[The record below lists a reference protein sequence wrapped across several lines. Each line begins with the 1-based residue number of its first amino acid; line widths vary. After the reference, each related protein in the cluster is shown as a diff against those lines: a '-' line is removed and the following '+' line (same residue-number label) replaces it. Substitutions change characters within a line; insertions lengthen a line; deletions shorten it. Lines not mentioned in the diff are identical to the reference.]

1 MSFAEMKIV
10 VRLTWAHLR
19 KHPGRVFLT
28 VFSTIAAA
36 CVVVWVVSG
45 YDALAG
51 KFGEFEEGY
60 LGRYQM
66 IVIPARTEGFRRGSS
81 LPYALVAKLA
91 ADARVEVAE
100 PMYQARARIRPLVEP
115 VRKAPQ
121 DGERPQRGGRGQRG
135 GPGPGGVAGPGGG
148 PGQVVPGQMVRMGG
162 GGFNAGPTLV
172 GTNATRPMHPL
183 KGGRWLSTDG
193 GANMEGVLTS
203 ETAQRFQVK
212 VGDIVLV
219 SQGGLADDAQVTVV
233 GIVDQPDRLP
243 GPSFRIGLP
252 PSRPQALAGGP
263 ATSALFVTLATAEE
277 LTDQPAEASF
287 IGVILKNGRELDN
300 FKKDWAAKLEA
311 ASPGAQLQT
320 QADVSQEID
329 QSTTFEGVR
338 SQAYAATGISLL
350 AALFIIFTTL
360 SMGVHERIRQ
370 FAMLRAVALTKSQIG
385 LMLVLESL
393 GLGLIGWGGG
403 LLAGWGMLKV
413 LSRWHPELL
422 EQGATLGTWC
432 ILLSGACAFGGALA
446 ASLFPAWQATRIR
459 PLDAMTVQAKVPVR
473 RFPWKTTL
481 CGLLLIAVNP
491 LLIFYVPMPD
501 TMRYM
506 ASAAVGYVS
515 MAIGFLLL
523 APGVIFVTEALF
535 GPILARLL
543 RIHPQLLASQ
553 LSTNLW
559 RTLGITGALTLGLG
573 LFVTMQTWG
582 YSMLGPFTPGQ
593 WVPDMIAKFSS
604 GLAESNVDEV
614 RHIKGVVAEQ
624 CVPLAVEQVKFATDV
639 TGSKVRATASR
650 QDNCVMIGFD
660 ADMALGGNK
669 ALAGKK
675 PMFDFRYVEGNRQE
689 AAKKLKDGRYCLVPD
704 HFARESGLHVGDK
717 FAVLPPRDSKKPV
730 EYEIAGV
737 VSMDGWHWMSKI
749 GFRNH
754 GGGRAAGLM
763 FCPYQQVKK
772 DFGVDRVSFFWMNL
786 DGTATEAQVQESLE
800 KVAKDHPSERRAGFG
815 RGGAGGGGGG
825 FGGGAG
831 AGAVAAAGAGTGGPA
846 QGDGGDVAEGPPRGF
861 GRGPGRAVETKTA
874 ASVRAAIQERASGII
889 WALCQL
895 PLITL
900 GVTALGVVN
909 TVAASVRARRWEMG
923 VLRAMGTT
931 RGGILRMI
939 VAEGMLIG
947 LAACLLSLAFG
958 VMSGYC
964 GTGVT
969 RYVNVR
975 GGMVTSLIIPW
986 EPIGIGFA
994 ITLGMCL
1001 IAAIGPALLTA
1012 RRDTLSLLSAGRGVA

>member
-1 MSFAEMKIV
+1 MSMSIAELGCV
-10 VRLTWAHLR
+10 VRLTFAHLR

-28 VFSTIAAA
+28 AFSTIAAA

-45 YDALAG
+45 YDALAS

-66 IVIPARTEGFRRGSS
+66 IVLPARAEGFRHGSA
-81 LPYALVAKLA
+81 LPYTLVAKLA
-91 ADARVEVAE
+91 ADPRVDVAE
-100 PMYQARARIRPLVEP
+100 PMYQARARIRPLIEP
-115 VRKAPQ
+115 VREERP
-121 DGERPQRGGRGQRG
+121 DGERPQRGGAG
-135 GPGPGGVAGPGGG
+135 GR
-148 PGQVVPGQMVRMGG
+148 VVPGRMTRMGG

-172 GTNATRPMHPL
+172 GTNATRPMYPL
-183 KGGRWLSTDG
+183 KAGRWLSADG

-203 ETAQRFQVK
+203 ETADRFKVK

-219 SQGGLADDAQVTVV
+219 SQVGLTDDAHVTVV

-243 GPSFRIGLP
+243 GPSFRVGLP

-263 ATSALFVTLATAEE
+263 ATSALFVTLTTAEE
-277 LTDQPAEASF
+277 LTDQTAEASF
-287 IGVILKNGRELDN
+287 IGVILKNGRELDS
-300 FKKDWAAKLEA
+300 FKNDWAAKLEA

-320 QADVSQEID
+320 ETDVTREID

-370 FAMLRAVALTKSQIG
+370 FAMLRAVALTKGQIA
-385 LMLVLESL
+385 LMLVLEGL

-403 LLAGWGMLKV
+403 LLAGWGLLKL

-422 EQGATLGTWC
+422 EQGAILGTWC

-446 ASLFPAWQATRIR
+446 ASLFPAWKATRIR
-459 PLDAMTVQAKVPVR
+459 PLDAMTVQAKVPER
-473 RFPWKTTL
+473 RFPWRMTL
-481 CGLLLIAVNP
+481 AGLLLIAVNP

-506 ASAAVGYVS
+506 ASAAVGYVC

-523 APGVIFVTEALF
+523 APGVIFVTESLF

-543 RIHPQLLASQ
+543 GIHPQLLASQ

-582 YSMLGPFTPGQ
+582 YSMLAPFTPGQ
-593 WVPDMIAKFSS
+593 WVPDLLARFST
-604 GLAESNVDEV
+604 GGIPEANIDEV
-614 RHIKGVVAEQ
+614 RHVKGVVAEQ
-624 CVPLAVEQVKFATDV
+624 CVPLVVEQVKFASDI

-660 ADMALGGNK
+660 AETALG
-669 ALAGKK
+669 GKK
-675 PMFDFRYVEGNRQE
+675 PMFDFRFAEGNREE
-689 AAKKLKDGRYCLVPD
+689 AMKKLKEGRYCLVPD
-704 HFARESGLHVGDK
+704 HFAREAGLHKGDK
-717 FAVLPPRDSKKPV
+717 FSVLPPRDSKEPI

-754 GGGRAAGLM
+754 GGGRSAGLM

-772 DFGVDRVSFFWMNL
+772 DFKVDRVSFFWMNL
-786 DGTATEAQVQESLE
+786 DGTASEEQVQESLAV
-800 KVAKDHPSERRAGFG
+800 VAKAHPGQGRGGFG
-815 RGGAGGGGGG
+815 RGGGGGALAGVAA
-825 FGGGAG
+825 GGGAG
-831 AGAVAAAGAGTGGPA
+831 GPA
-846 QGDGGDVAEGPPRGF
+846 REDAGDVAEAPARGM
-861 GRGPGRAVETKTA
+861 GRGPGRPVEIKTA
-874 ASVRAAIQERASGII
+874 AGVRTAIQERASGII

-939 VAEGMLIG
+939 LAEGVLIG
-947 LAACLLSLAFG
+947 LAACMLSLAFG

-975 GGMVTSLIIPW
+975 GGMVTPLVIPW
-986 EPIGIGFA
+986 TQIGIGFG
-994 ITLGMCL
+994 ITLAMCL
-1001 IAAIGPALLTA
+1001 IAAIGPALWTA